1 MRARQKTRGKDDV
14 TVKFRPGIAFVV
26 EGKGL
31 QLTAGEAN
39 TTQVLRRLVAE
50 AAC

>member
-1 MRARQKTRGKDDV
+1 MRQRV
-14 TVKFRPGIAFVV
+14 EFRSAFV

-31 QLTAGEAN
+31 QLTAGEAK